1 MHRLIENLTTKPIS
15 SLNFKLFIL
24 IKQKIYHKTQEAFK
38 PFPSKV
44 EILKFK
50 NPTPSKLCQISIM
63 HLSTFFFPLFIYKE
77 LIILV

>member
-15 SLNFKLFIL
+15 LLNLNLFTL
-24 IKQKIYHKTQEAFK
+24 IKQKIYHKTQEGFK

-44 EILKFK
+44 KILKFK
-50 NPTPSKLCQISIM
+50 NPTPSKLCQRNIV

-77 LIILV
+77 LIILI